1 MKKSDFIVIRCDSEM
16 KRYFDI
22 LSQKYY
28 IKRSHFIATHKVIL
42 KLKKANESYKHQIL
56 ECEKQ
61 KRMLKMLKEHNKKL
75 LEKQTY
81 IHSRRQYDIKQFKT

>member
-28 IKRSHFIATHKVIL
+28 IKRSHFIRDAIIE
-42 KLKKANESYKHQIL
+42 KLKRDIPKIRERS
-56 ECEKQ
+56 
-61 KRMLKMLKEHNKKL
+61 KK
-75 LEKQTY
+75 
-81 IHSRRQYDIKQFKT
+81 SDCPF